1 MSHIET
7 ANKLLTW
14 NTENLNASAKWQ
26 AEDLAMFFAP
36 EFIVS
41 ANGRRYDANY
51 HNYTDFLNTMREN
64 LKSIQY
70 ECHEFIVSEK
80 CVVIPLTATLTD
92 NQSHVEKFEAILI
105 LKFDASRKI
114 IVWQEVYVKQE
125 A

>member
-7 ANKLLTW
+7 AKKLLAW

-26 AEDLAMFFAP
+26 AEGLAMFFAS

-51 HNYTDFLNTMREN
+51 HNYADFLNTMRAN

-92 NQSHVEKFEAILI
+92 NQSRVERFEAILI
-105 LKFDASRKI
+105 LKFDTSG
-114 IVWQEVYVKQE
+114 
-125 A
+125 